1 MVAADRQTTEA
12 ADPQAEVAAPRV
24 VDPQAEKD
32 LLMATVLPG
41 IAGLRQNLQATHPR
55 GRRLMQAARLSP
67 VTSYRQ
73 IRWTRT
79 TLANSRVL
87 LEDLQKPPTQR

>member
-24 VDPQAEKD
+24 ADPQAEKD

-41 IAGLRQNLQATHPR
+41 IADLRQSLQSTHPR
-55 GRRLMQAARLSP
+55 GR
-67 VTSYRQ
+67 
-73 IRWTRT
+73 
-79 TLANSRVL
+79 
-87 LEDLQKPPTQR
+87 